1 MISTVEAIGIVGG
14 IFYLI
19 AFVEVSTG
27 QWNGR
32 SYRYEIFNL
41 IGGILLLYYSMAK
54 HAYTNIVLNIIWIVV
69 ALYVIRTIV
78 RRHKKRRVVKK
89 AKRKNKK

>member
-1 MISTVEAIGIVGG
+1 MSSIVEILGVVGG
-14 IFYLI
+14 VFYLI

-27 QWNGR
+27 EWNGR

-41 IGGILLLYYSMAK
+41 IGGILLLYYSIAK

-69 ALYVIRTIV
+69 ALYVIRAIV
-78 RRHKKRRVVKK
+78 KRHKKRRVIKK
-89 AKRKNKK
+89 TKKRAKK